1 MSGIPAGAANM
12 LPQLDRNLI
21 ITGYIGLNQQSVAQ
35 QVAARLQMSFVNVE
49 TEIEVRAGIP
59 LNDLRIRYGE
69 ARLKT
74 LEAEVMQD
82 ALLHR
87 EAVLSIPGRTL
98 LVGDYG
104 QRIQRTGP
112 IICLVAALDAVLQRL
127 HLALGARYHNPQER
141 ALAVGRLKRE
151 WAVRTLEGIYQLD
164 TTTMSEAEIV
174 EAVIALWQQVA
185 VSN

>member
-1 MSGIPAGAANM
+1 M

-21 ITGYIGLNQQSVAQ
+21 ITGYIGPNQQAVAQ
-35 QVAARLQMSFVNVE
+35 QVAARLRMSFVNVE
-49 TEIEVRAGIP
+49 TEIEVRAGMP
-59 LNDLRIRYGE
+59 LTDLRDRYGE

-87 EAVLSIPGRTL
+87 AAVLSIPGRTL

-104 QRIQRTGP
+104 SRIQQTGP
-112 IICLVAALDAVLQRL
+112 VICLVAALDAVLQRL
-127 HLALGARYHNPQER
+127 HLTLGARYHNPQER
-141 ALAVGRLKRE
+141 ALAIGRLKRE
-151 WAVRTLEGIYQLD
+151 WGIRSLEGIHQLD
-164 TTTMSEAEIV
+164 TTAMTEPEMI

-185 VSN
+185 VSY